1 MRQFNTPA
9 GEVHSLRF
17 APDGRSLYLLSKDP
31 GDWRRLSALLSRKL
45 SALLSGDRLSTDG
58 ISHLQPDMRWFG
70 LYRSAYRVDVSSGAV
85 IGEWEL
91 DGSEVAVFAPD
102 LRSVYHSVSV
112 AVAGRELDLWR
123 LDLQSGKQSAF
134 YQARV
139 PYPRCLSF
147 TPNGHILAIGGQ
159 HYAGDGRD
167 YVHRLDVWHKTELDP
182 IQVDLSCLAYS
193 PDGRLLATGGQEVQV
208 WYGRKSIAQW
218 AGYAGLVA
226 WSPDGRL
233 AWANEKSV
241 TIAHATV
248 VEPLQTWHTPHV
260 ETSVLA
266 FSACGRFLVTGST
279 RGICSVHDPDAGIVR
294 GTFDWGIGCVHS
306 IAFSPDGL
314 TCAAGGE
321 NGQIV
326 VWDLDG

>member
-17 APDGRSLYLLSKDP
+17 APDGRSLYLLSKDA
-31 GDWRRLSALLSRKL
+31 GDWRRL

-58 ISHLQPDMRWFG
+58 ISRPQPDMRWFG
-70 LYRSAYRVDVSSGAV
+70 LYRNAYRVDVSSGAV

-91 DGSEVAVFAPD
+91 DGSAVAIFAPD

-112 AVAGRELDLWR
+112 AVAGGELDLRR
-123 LDLQSGKQSAF
+123 LDLQSGRQNVF
-134 YQARV
+134 YQALV

-167 YVHRLDVWHKTELDP
+167 CVHRLDVWHKTELDT
-182 IQVDLSCLAYS
+182 IQADLSCLAYS

-208 WYGRKSIAQW
+208 WYGRKSIARW
-218 AGYAGLVA
+218 TGYAGSIA
-226 WSPDGRL
+226 WSPDGRF
-233 AWANEKSV
+233 AWANEESV
-241 TIAHATV
+241 TVAHPTNAR
-248 VEPLQTWHTPHV
+248 PLQTWPALHG
-260 ETSVLA
+260 EASALA
-266 FSACGRFLVTGST
+266 FSACGRFLVTGSK
-279 RGICSVHDPDAGIVR
+279 RGNCSVHNPDAGIVR